1 MIALQTEK
9 AGRVAIVHQ
18 SQILFGFL
26 IQVFYLGERQD
37 FEVFVE

>member
-18 SQILFGFL
+18 SQILFAFL

-37 FEVFVE
+37 LDKII